1 MLSDARLTCSRRLGL
16 SGCCFGA
23 EWQLPAFLRDPKNY
37 DDATPDR
44 IDHQHK
50 VIFEVC
56 SHEKEA
62 RCEHLAFQ
70 LALQHGQCA
79 EPDVPKQDILAQCAQ
94 TTIGNM
100 AWGNGS
106 TQGLP
111 DGKSVVKAPMGLN
124 KVKKILEGVL
134 GLPDGAKKFKPSSE
148 CTEAFKQ
155 VKAQIAQEL
164 NVSYGC
170 ACHCVG
176 FGAPALQFV
185 FTKPAMSPH
194 HAHLHAF

>member
-1 MLSDARLTCSRRLGL
+1 MEFIGKLYRCDPSQHCNLPLLYGCPAHLLSAPVLGL

-23 EWQLPAFLRDPKNY
+23 EWQLPSFLSDPANY

-44 IDHQHK
+44 IVHQHK
-50 VIFEVC
+50 VVFEVC

-70 LALQHGQCA
+70 LALQHGQCD
-79 EPDVPKQDILAQCAQ
+79 EPEVPMQKILARCA

-124 KVKKILEGVL
+124 KVKKILTGEL
-134 GLPDGAKKFKPSSE
+134 GHIGIVSDDGKKFKPSSK

-164 NVSYGC
+164 NVSYGLC
-170 ACHCVG
+170 MPL
-176 FGAPALQFV
+176 F
-185 FTKPAMSPH
+185 
-194 HAHLHAF
+194 